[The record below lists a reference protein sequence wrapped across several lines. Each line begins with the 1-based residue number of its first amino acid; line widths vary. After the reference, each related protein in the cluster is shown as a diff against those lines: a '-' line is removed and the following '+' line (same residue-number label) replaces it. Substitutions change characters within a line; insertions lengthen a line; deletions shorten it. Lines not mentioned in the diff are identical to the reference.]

1 MKELLSFIVRNIVT
15 HPRSVKIS
23 QEKRQSGLLIL
34 QLQVHPTDMGQVI
47 GRGGKIIKALR
58 NILRV
63 KAIKENLTFSLELK
77 EASQKDSSSPKLHQ
91 KQVLGDKT

>member
-1 MKELLSFIVRNIVT
+1 MKELLGFIVRNIVT

-23 QEKRQSGLLIL
+23 QEKRQLGLLIL

-47 GRGGKIIKALR
+47 GRQGKIIKALR
-58 NILRV
+58 NILKV

-77 EASQKDSSSPKLHQ
+77 EALQKDSSSPKSP
-91 KQVLGDKT
+91 KE